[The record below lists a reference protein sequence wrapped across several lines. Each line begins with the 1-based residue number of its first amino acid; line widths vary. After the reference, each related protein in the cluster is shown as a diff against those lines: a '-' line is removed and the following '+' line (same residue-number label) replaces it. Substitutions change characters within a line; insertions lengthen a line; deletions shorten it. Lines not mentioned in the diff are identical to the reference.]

1 MERGDIKNT
10 MDDVLKCRNVD
21 GKDAL
26 GCNDKQPVV
35 KDLAMSAY
43 AKDEYYSLYEKKLT
57 LRNTYDNFL
66 NRTRRLRDKADLS
79 SNVLSFIR
87 SLALSYK
94 RNDGITEKQYQA
106 FMKVEQDYF
115 DSIIASRDPNWVENY
130 DAEKREKARI
140 VANYYV
146 QNPPWYGDVSHKIL
160 TIDDFIPPEPQ
171 YNKMIG
177 NAYSEKVLESH
188 YAESKFEV
196 GDYVSLRKNHKSAE
210 KNIVNGV
217 FAVLQIAPEPISSAA
232 RGTKKYK
239 ILPMNSVETYIVEER
254 WLKKATKRQTNG

>member
-1 MERGDIKNT
+1 MSAQIKN
-10 MDDVLKCRNVD
+10 
-21 GKDAL
+21 
-26 GCNDKQPVV
+26 
-35 KDLAMSAY
+35 
-43 AKDEYYSLYEKKLT
+43 EYYSIYEKKLT
-57 LRNTYDNFL
+57 LRNNYDNFL

-115 DSIIASRDPNWVENY
+115 DSIIESRDPNWVENY
-130 DAEKREKARI
+130 DTEKREKARI
-140 VANYYV
+140 IAEYYV

-171 YNKMIG
+171 YKKMIE
-177 NAYSEKVLESH
+177 NSYSEKVLASH
-188 YAESKFEV
+188 YSEPRFQV
-196 GDYVSLRKNHKSAE
+196 GDYVSLRKQHKSGIE
-210 KNIVNGV
+210 KMDDGI
-217 FAVLQIAPEPISSAA
+217 FAVLQVAPEAFSTAA
-232 RGTKKYK
+232 KGTKKYK

-254 WLKKATKRQTNG
+254 WLKKATKRQTNS

>member
-1 MERGDIKNT
+1 
-10 MDDVLKCRNVD
+10 
-21 GKDAL
+21 
-26 GCNDKQPVV
+26 
-35 KDLAMSAY
+35 MSAY
-43 AKDEYYSLYEKKLT
+43 VKNEYYSLYEKKLT
-57 LRNTYDNFL
+57 LRNNYDNFL

-79 SNVLSFIR
+79 SNVLSFVR

-115 DSIIASRDPNWVENY
+115 DSIIESRDPNWVDNY

-140 VANYYV
+140 IAEYYV
-146 QNPPWYGDVSHKIL
+146 QNPPWFGDVSHKIL

-171 YNKMIG
+171 YNKMIE
-177 NAYSEKVLESH
+177 NSYSEKVLESH
-188 YAESKFEV
+188 YSDPRFQV
-196 GDYVSLRKNHKSAE
+196 GDYVSLRKNHKSGVQNVD
-210 KNIVNGV
+210 KGV
-217 FAVLQIAPEPISSAA
+217 FAVLQVAPEAVSTAA
-232 RGTKKYK
+232 KGTKKYK

>member
-1 MERGDIKNT
+1 MSAQIKN
-10 MDDVLKCRNVD
+10 
-21 GKDAL
+21 
-26 GCNDKQPVV
+26 
-35 KDLAMSAY
+35 
-43 AKDEYYSLYEKKLT
+43 EYYSIYEKKLT
-57 LRNTYDNFL
+57 LRNNYDNFL

-79 SNVLSFIR
+79 SNVLSFVR

-115 DSIIASRDPNWVENY
+115 DSIIESRDPNWVENY

-140 VANYYV
+140 IAEYYV

-171 YNKMIG
+171 YNKMIE
-177 NAYSEKVLESH
+177 NSYSEKVLASH
-188 YAESKFEV
+188 YSEPKFKV
-196 GDYVSLRKNHKSAE
+196 GDYVSLRKQHKSGIE
-210 KNIVNGV
+210 RMDDGI
-217 FAVLQIAPEPISSAA
+217 FAVLQVAPEAVSTAA
-232 RGTKKYK
+232 KGTKKYK

-254 WLKKATKRQTNG
+254 WLKKATKRQTNS

>member
-1 MERGDIKNT
+1 MSAQIKN
-10 MDDVLKCRNVD
+10 
-21 GKDAL
+21 
-26 GCNDKQPVV
+26 
-35 KDLAMSAY
+35 
-43 AKDEYYSLYEKKLT
+43 EYYSLYEKKLT
-57 LRNTYDNFL
+57 LRNNYDNFL

-79 SNVLSFIR
+79 SNVLSFVR

-115 DSIIASRDPNWVENY
+115 DSIIESRDPNWVENY

-140 VANYYV
+140 IAEYYV

-171 YNKMIG
+171 YNKMIE
-177 NAYSEKVLESH
+177 NSYSEKVLASH
-188 YAESKFEV
+188 YSEPKFKV
-196 GDYVSLRKNHKSAE
+196 GDYVSLRKQHKSGIE
-210 KNIVNGV
+210 RMDDGI
-217 FAVLQIAPEPISSAA
+217 FAVLQVAPEAVSTAA
-232 RGTKKYK
+232 KGTKKYK

-254 WLKKATKRQTNG
+254 WLKKATKRQTNS

>member
-1 MERGDIKNT
+1 MSAQIKN
-10 MDDVLKCRNVD
+10 
-21 GKDAL
+21 
-26 GCNDKQPVV
+26 
-35 KDLAMSAY
+35 
-43 AKDEYYSLYEKKLT
+43 EYYSIYEKKLT

-106 FMKVEQDYF
+106 FAKVEQDYF

-140 VANYYV
+140 IAEYYV

-171 YNKMIG
+171 YKKMIE
-177 NAYSEKVLESH
+177 NSYSEKVLASH
-188 YAESKFEV
+188 YSEPRFQV
-196 GDYVSLRKNHKSAE
+196 GDYVSLRKQHKSGIE
-210 KNIVNGV
+210 KMDDSI
-217 FAVLQIAPEPISSAA
+217 FAVLQVAPEAVSTAA
-232 RGTKKYK
+232 KGTKKYK

-254 WLKKATKRQTNG
+254 WLKKATKRQTNS

>member
-1 MERGDIKNT
+1 MSAQIKN
-10 MDDVLKCRNVD
+10 
-21 GKDAL
+21 
-26 GCNDKQPVV
+26 
-35 KDLAMSAY
+35 
-43 AKDEYYSLYEKKLT
+43 EYYSIYEKKLT
-57 LRNTYDNFL
+57 LRNNYDNFL

-115 DSIIASRDPNWVENY
+115 DSIIESRDPNWVENY

-140 VANYYV
+140 VAEYYV

-171 YNKMIG
+171 YKKMIE
-177 NAYSEKVLESH
+177 NNYSEKVLASH
-188 YAESKFEV
+188 YSEPKFKV
-196 GDYVSLRKNHKSAE
+196 GDYVSLRKQHKSGIE
-210 KNIVNGV
+210 RMDDGI
-217 FAVLQIAPEPISSAA
+217 FAVLQVAPEAVSTAA
-232 RGTKKYK
+232 KGTKKYK

-254 WLKKATKRQTNG
+254 WLKKATKRQTNS

>member
-1 MERGDIKNT
+1 MSAQIKN
-10 MDDVLKCRNVD
+10 
-21 GKDAL
+21 
-26 GCNDKQPVV
+26 
-35 KDLAMSAY
+35 
-43 AKDEYYSLYEKKLT
+43 EYYSIYEKKLT
-57 LRNTYDNFL
+57 LRNNYDNFL

-115 DSIIASRDPNWVENY
+115 DSIIESRDPNWVENY
-130 DAEKREKARI
+130 DAEKREKAKI
-140 VANYYV
+140 IAEYYV

-171 YNKMIG
+171 YNKMIE
-177 NAYSEKVLESH
+177 NSYSEKVLASH
-188 YAESKFEV
+188 YSEPKFQV
-196 GDYVSLRKNHKSAE
+196 GDYVSLRKQHKSGIE
-210 KNIVNGV
+210 RMDDGI
-217 FAVLQIAPEPISSAA
+217 FAVLQVAPEPVSTAA
-232 RGTKKYK
+232 KGTKKYK

-254 WLKKATKRQTNG
+254 WLKKATKRQTNS

>member
-1 MERGDIKNT
+1 MSAQIKN
-10 MDDVLKCRNVD
+10 
-21 GKDAL
+21 
-26 GCNDKQPVV
+26 
-35 KDLAMSAY
+35 
-43 AKDEYYSLYEKKLT
+43 EYYSIYEKKLT

-106 FMKVEQDYF
+106 FAKVEQDYF

-140 VANYYV
+140 IAEYYV

-171 YNKMIG
+171 YKKMVE
-177 NAYSEKVLESH
+177 NAYSEKVLASH
-188 YAESKFEV
+188 YAEPRFQV
-196 GDYVSLRKNHKSAE
+196 GDYVSLRRNHKSGIG
-210 KNIVNGV
+210 NNDNSV
-217 FAVLQIAPEPISSAA
+217 FAVLQVAPEAVSTAA
-232 RGTKKYK
+232 KGTKKYK

-254 WLKKATKRQTNG
+254 WLKKATKRQTNS

>member
-1 MERGDIKNT
+1 MSAQIKN
-10 MDDVLKCRNVD
+10 
-21 GKDAL
+21 
-26 GCNDKQPVV
+26 
-35 KDLAMSAY
+35 
-43 AKDEYYSLYEKKLT
+43 EYYSFYEKKLT
-57 LRNTYDNFL
+57 LRKTYDNFL

-79 SNVLSFIR
+79 SNVLSFVR

-115 DSIIASRDPNWVENY
+115 DSIIEGRDPNWVENY

-140 VANYYV
+140 IAEYYV

-171 YNKMIG
+171 YNKMIE
-177 NAYSEKVLESH
+177 NSYSEKVLASH
-188 YAESKFEV
+188 YSEPRFQV
-196 GDYVSLRKNHKSAE
+196 GDYVSFRKNHKSGV
-210 KNIVNGV
+210 KNIDNGV
-217 FAVLQIAPEPISSAA
+217 FAVLQIAPEAVSTAA
-232 RGTKKYK
+232 KGTKKYK

-254 WLKKATKRQTNG
+254 WLKKSTKRQTNS

>member
-1 MERGDIKNT
+1 MSVQIKN
-10 MDDVLKCRNVD
+10 
-21 GKDAL
+21 
-26 GCNDKQPVV
+26 
-35 KDLAMSAY
+35 
-43 AKDEYYSLYEKKLT
+43 EYYSIYEKKLT
-57 LRNTYDNFL
+57 LRNNYDNFL

-115 DSIIASRDPNWVENY
+115 DSIIESRDPNWVENY

-140 VANYYV
+140 VAEYYV

-171 YNKMIG
+171 YKKMIE
-177 NAYSEKVLESH
+177 NNYSEKVLASH
-188 YAESKFEV
+188 YSEPKFKV
-196 GDYVSLRKNHKSAE
+196 GDYVSLRKQHKSGIE
-210 KNIVNGV
+210 RMDDGI
-217 FAVLQIAPEPISSAA
+217 FAVLQVAPEAVSTAA
-232 RGTKKYK
+232 KGTKKYK

-254 WLKKATKRQTNG
+254 WLKKATKRQTNS